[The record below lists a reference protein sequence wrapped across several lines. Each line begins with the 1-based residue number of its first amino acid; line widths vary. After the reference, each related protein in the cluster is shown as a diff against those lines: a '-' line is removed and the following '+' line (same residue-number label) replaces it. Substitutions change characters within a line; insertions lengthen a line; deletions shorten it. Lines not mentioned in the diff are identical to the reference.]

1 VGSREFD
8 LTGSHHSSI
17 RAQFQIRSDLSF
29 LILAFGFFF
38 FFFFSFSCLRH
49 VLRFSSLICDSF
61 FILVNFVCL
70 NSDM

>member
-29 LILAFGFFF
+29 IILEFGFFF
-38 FFFFSFSCLRH
+38 SFSFSCLRH